1 MSLKDPIDFETI
13 NKLDTKTCGLLA
25 VTVIC
30 KRPLVKQRYLGS
42 SIVSGPIRLNVRR
55 VRVGQHFGSLRIV
68 LVADPPEKLSG
79 RASALGHAL
88 EASRSTWNPQWS
100 RVG

>member
-13 NKLDTKTCGLLA
+13 NKLDTACGLLA

-55 VRVGQHFGSLRIV
+55 VRVGQDFGSLRIV